1 MVTDGA
7 GWHRNQDLAIPENMR
22 LLTLPSYAPELDPVG
37 QLWDELREKWFLNR
51 VFDSL
56 EALEG
61 HLETGLRSMER
72 SPGSVRSIVSW
83 PWVIDSLL
91 IWNWKLSWLAS

>member
-1 MVTDGA
+1 MLMVTDGA

-56 EALEG
+56 DLWKVIWKQGFARWKDLPG
-61 HLETGLRSMER
+61 VSAPLFHGPGL
-72 SPGSVRSIVSW
+72 SIHF
-83 PWVIDSLL
+83 
-91 IWNWKLSWLAS
+91 